1 MGSLPSYSQFG
12 TLGTAVGI
20 ICSEEIAFVNPLV
33 ISLFV
38 LKKGGHFLEIF
49 TIFEEDCIGK

>member
-1 MGSLPSYSQFG
+1 MGSLPSYSRFG
-12 TLGTAVGI
+12 MLSSVGI

-38 LKKGGHFLEIF
+38 LNKGGHFLEIF
-49 TIFEEDCIGK
+49 TVFEEDCIGK

>member
-1 MGSLPSYSQFG
+1 MGSLPSYSRFG
-12 TLGTAVGI
+12 MLSTVGI

-38 LKKGGHFLEIF
+38 LNKGGHFLEIF
-49 TIFEEDCIGK
+49 TVFEEDCIGK